1 MLAGNRKALCTHHLA
16 HMSSNADSTAG
27 AGSSLNAWGSPD
39 PSSDL
44 LEMPTAAA
52 GGQRGNKVAV
62 VSYSCEPSST
72 SGSARCSPPLF
83 SLLHYKER
91 MTPKRLASKQRS
103 SRLTSSSDSARRR
116 AAKTISSSK
125 LQVT

>member
-1 MLAGNRKALCTHHLA
+1 MLAGNIKALCPHPA

-27 AGSSLNAWGSPD
+27 AGSSLNASGSPA

-62 VSYSCEPSST
+62 VSYSCDPSST

-83 SLLHYKER
+83 SLLH
-91 MTPKRLASKQRS
+91 
-103 SRLTSSSDSARRR
+103 
-116 AAKTISSSK
+116 
-125 LQVT
+125 